1 MNVKVNGLSVWETD
15 ARADGVGQVVLS
27 VFDGEG
33 RQLSSVRLPIELE
46 DEIDLRSGR
55 TITQASV
62 HSGGAVRKI
71 TFD

>member
-1 MNVKVNGLSVWETD
+1 MNVKINGLSVWETG
-15 ARADGVGQVVLS
+15 AQADGVGRVVLS
-27 VFDGEG
+27 VFDGDG
-33 RQLSSVRLPIELE
+33 RQLSNVRLPIELA

-62 HSGGAVRKI
+62 QTGGAVRKI